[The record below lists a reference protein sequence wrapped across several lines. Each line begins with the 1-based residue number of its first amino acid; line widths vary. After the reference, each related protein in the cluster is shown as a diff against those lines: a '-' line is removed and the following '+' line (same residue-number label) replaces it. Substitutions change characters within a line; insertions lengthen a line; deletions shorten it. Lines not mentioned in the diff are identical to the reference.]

1 MCAQPAQLVP
11 TGRLLHQRGAKQRR
25 AVDAA
30 GLRARGDVAQV
41 GRLHTG
47 GQGKAGAFDAGIDRP
62 DDGFVTGAFGP
73 LHQLQ
78 RVLALGLGIELKPQR
93 PAPLQGAAGVLRLV
107 RNRLQRVTAQG
118 AGHHARLQGGGGAHA
133 GQFALRVGQGLV
145 GHGGQQDGVF

>member
-1 MCAQPAQLVP
+1 M
-11 TGRLLHQRGAKQRR
+11 LHQRGAKQRR

-47 GQGKAGAFDAGIDRP
+47 GQGKAGAFDAGIHRP
-62 DDGFVTGAFGP
+62 DDGLVAGVFGP

-93 PAPLQGAAGVLRLV
+93 PAPLQSAAGVLCLV
-107 RNRLQRVTAQG
+107 RNRLQRVAAQG
-118 AGHHARLQGGGGAHA
+118 KAAPIKVIRPEGTPPEGAEPRFRH
-133 GQFALRVGQGLV
+133 RKPRTE
-145 GHGGQQDGVF
+145 